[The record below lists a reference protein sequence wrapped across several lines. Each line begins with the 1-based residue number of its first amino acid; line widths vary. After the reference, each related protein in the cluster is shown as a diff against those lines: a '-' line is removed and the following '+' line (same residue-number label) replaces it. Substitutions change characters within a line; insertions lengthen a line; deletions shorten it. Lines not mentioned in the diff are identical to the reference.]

1 MTRSL
6 AVPHPAF
13 DLEAPQSRPD
23 LWGTLGMPEDPHLA
37 KLVQVVESR
46 HATLRYALYRGGA
59 RVPEHEHDV
68 PLLVYGVGGPCV
80 ERANSDM
87 LVKRRLTFH
96 PAGYRHSLEYMNT
109 THVLV
114 IEIHARPLEPWP
126 ACSTPL
132 FATLYDDVWGAMLA
146 VATGESQRR
155 VAARLD
161 GLLEKARAC
170 ALKSGPA
177 RMSEVVNHLHE
188 HWAEVPSASAVAK
201 RFGLSTQ
208 HLCRSFRKYTGVSLQ
223 QYGVAL
229 KLDHAR
235 GLLWGSGVAI
245 SHIAAHTGFADQS
258 HLTRALHQRSSQ
270 TPRALRLLG
279 PCTKQGGD
287 LGDWMFN

>member
-6 AVPHPAF
+6 ALPNPAF
-13 DLEAPQSRPD
+13 DLETARSGTDP
-23 LWGTLGMPEDPHLA
+23 WGTLGIPEDPRLA
-37 KLVQVVESR
+37 RLVQVVESEC
-46 HATLRYALYRGGA
+46 ATLRYALYRGGA

-80 ERANSDM
+80 ERQNSAM

-114 IEIHARPLEPWP
+114 IEIHARPQEPWP

-132 FATLYDDVWGAMLA
+132 FATLYDDVWGVMLG
-146 VATGESQRR
+146 VATGESKCRF
-155 VAARLD
+155 AERLA
-161 GLLEKARAC
+161 GLLGKARAC
-170 ALKSGPA
+170 AMNSGPA
-177 RMSEVVNHLHE
+177 RMSDVVNHLHQ

-201 RFGLSTQ
+201 RFGVSTQ
-208 HLCRSFRKYTGVSLQ
+208 YLCRAFRKYTGVSLQ

-235 GLLWGSGVAI
+235 GLLWGSGVPI
-245 SHIAAHTGFADQS
+245 SQIAAHTGFADQS
-258 HLTRALHQRSSQ
+258 HLTRALSQRSSQ
-270 TPRALRLLG
+270 TPRALRRLG
-279 PCTKQGGD
+279 PCTTPGSD
-287 LGDWMFN
+287 IVDWMVS